1 MRKKVIAS
9 YWILIMAMIGGKLYA
24 QNLAPNPSFETTIGT
39 PTAAGQWNLAQPW
52 LGLNGTPDLY
62 VRNQS
67 SGAILP
73 CDVVNIPTNV
83 AGYCDERKNGKNYM
97 GLQFDLLNGYREYIS
112 VPLAIPMVAG
122 GIYQLEFYVQLA
134 DSARFACNSLGMLLS
149 NNIPTQPGTGTI
161 LFTPQLESSAQIVD
175 TNNWTLVSGM
185 YLAFGG
191 ENYVTLGLFRDD
203 NDPLLQKTNYG
214 TRASNC
220 TSIDNSA
227 YYFFD
232 DIVVRKVD
240 VTINI
245 LGDTIIC
252 PTETTT
258 LIADCNVPF
267 WWSDESAP
275 NDTLS
280 LDTTIQIN
288 PTTPTT
294 YYLNTD
300 FGTDSVTVLIV
311 NPPSFDLGPNTPL
324 CEGDTILLDA
334 TTIDGVRYTWSTGDT
349 LPILGVTDTGMYYVT
364 VENTGCAR
372 SDSISFP
379 SFLLNPPIDIGE
391 DSLYCFFYNDSLT
404 LDAGDALSYLW
415 TPTFETSREITIL
428 YPAVYSV
435 EITRA
440 NGCKKSK
447 SLEVLEICEPTV
459 YIPNAFTPD
468 GDGLNDIFR
477 PYVNNSPLFNFKII
491 NRRGQQ
497 IFYTEDPT
505 EGWDGTYEGQDAPI
519 GVYVYRINYQGL
531 DSEGIKVKKKK
542 LGTFTLLR

>member
-1 MRKKVIAS
+1 
-9 YWILIMAMIGGKLYA
+9 
-24 QNLAPNPSFETTIGT
+24 
-39 PTAAGQWNLAQPW
+39 
-52 LGLNGTPDLY
+52 
-62 VRNQS
+62 
-67 SGAILP
+67 
-73 CDVVNIPTNV
+73 
-83 AGYCDERKNGKNYM
+83 M

-203 NDPLLQKTNYG
+203 NNPLLQKTNYG

-311 NPPSFDLGPNTPL
+311 NPPSFDFRTPISTL
-324 CEGDTILLDA
+324 RR
-334 TTIDGVRYTWSTGDT
+334 RY
-349 LPILGVTDTGMYYVT
+349 
-364 VENTGCAR
+364 
-372 SDSISFP
+372 
-379 SFLLNPPIDIGE
+379 
-391 DSLYCFFYNDSLT
+391 
-404 LDAGDALSYLW
+404 
-415 TPTFETSREITIL
+415 
-428 YPAVYSV
+428 
-435 EITRA
+435 
-440 NGCKKSK
+440 
-447 SLEVLEICEPTV
+447 
-459 YIPNAFTPD
+459 YIA
-468 GDGLNDIFR
+468 
-477 PYVNNSPLFNFKII
+477 
-491 NRRGQQ
+491 
-497 IFYTEDPT
+497 
-505 EGWDGTYEGQDAPI
+505 
-519 GVYVYRINYQGL
+519 
-531 DSEGIKVKKKK
+531 
-542 LGTFTLLR
+542 